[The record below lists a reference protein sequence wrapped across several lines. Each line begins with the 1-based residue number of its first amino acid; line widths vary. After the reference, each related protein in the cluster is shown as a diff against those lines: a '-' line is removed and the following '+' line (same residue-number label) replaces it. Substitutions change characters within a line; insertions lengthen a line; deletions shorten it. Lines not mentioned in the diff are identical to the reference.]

1 MYLIVS
7 QSLGVQVARGISR
20 ASFGRLVNLSAR
32 RWHGN
37 DQSARCWRQHI
48 KWLERKPP
56 LGKSAGTRSNAQK
69 LSSIKYLFVFPL
81 VPAVVSN
88 SSKSSIDDSKSFVP
102 MQTAPPPQTS
112 GLRSYSTRGS
122 LVKYLY
128 KTWDLIRFVLRLS
141 KFVFLYSP
149 FLFTYPLCCVST
161 FAEDVWWILLKKAI
175 VLGNSPFAEMDK
187 LLVLMH
193 ICEKASSVLEL
204 DI

>member
-1 MYLIVS
+1 MS
-7 QSLGVQVARGISR
+7 QSLGVHVARSISR
-20 ASFGRLVNLSAR
+20 ASFGRLVNLSTR

-48 KWLERKPP
+48 KWLERKSP

-88 SSKSSIDDSKSFVP
+88 SSKLSIDDSQSYVS
-102 MQTAPPPQTS
+102 MQNAPPPQTS

-175 VLGNSPFAEMDK
+175 VLGNLK
-187 LLVLMH
+187 
-193 ICEKASSVLEL
+193 SVKSDEAPMQTGRVKTFREYS
-204 DI
+204 